1 MRPFILELSFNC
13 KITNELAPVR
23 QIVRLVVLQC
33 NHRVGRV
40 DTDGGD
46 AYRVIRSRRV
56 DDKYY
61 AYLMI
66 GSRNLPSGR
75 TDNGEVEAD
84 AKRCIFSVEV
94 DGASF
99 GGRGARLGPDRGS
112 RRQEMGARRRDAT
125 RQVEEEEPATLRR
138 PCGAIS

>member
-40 DTDGGD
+40 DTDGGN

-94 DGASF
+94 ARAS
-99 GGRGARLGPDRGS
+99 GDAAHGSGPTAVAAG
-112 RRQEMGARRRDAT
+112 RRREPGAAT
-125 RQVEEEEPATLRR
+125 QRARWKRKSRR
-138 PCGAIS
+138 PCGVLAAR